1 MISEVNT
8 LRQIER
14 EMVKEVTGFS
24 LLGTV
29 HIDFSHKIEIC
40 LLLGRKAMTNLD
52 NILRS
57 RNITLLTKVCIIKE
71 GWVLKNWCFWIV
83 VLEKTLE
90 SPLDCKEIKPVDL
103 KGNRRWVL
111 IGRIIAEAEA
121 PVFWP
126 PSEKSWLFEK
136 DPPDGRK
143 DWRPKARAVTED
155 EMARQHHWINGRE
168 HEQTPGD
175 SGG

>member
-14 EMVKEVTGFS
+14 EMVKEVTGFI

-71 GWVLKNWCFWIV
+71 G
-83 VLEKTLE
+83 
-90 SPLDCKEIKPVDL
+90 
-103 KGNRRWVL
+103 
-111 IGRIIAEAEA
+111 
-121 PVFWP
+121 
-126 PSEKSWLFEK
+126 
-136 DPPDGRK
+136 
-143 DWRPKARAVTED
+143 
-155 EMARQHHWINGRE
+155 
-168 HEQTPGD
+168 
-175 SGG
+175 